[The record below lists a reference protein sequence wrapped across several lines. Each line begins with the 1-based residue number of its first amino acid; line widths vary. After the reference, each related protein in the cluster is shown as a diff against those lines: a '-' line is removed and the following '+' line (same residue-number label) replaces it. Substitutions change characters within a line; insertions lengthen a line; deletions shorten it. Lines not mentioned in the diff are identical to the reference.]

1 MYVYIVPN
9 KKKALAVQSTCKAA
23 QILQSKQVQ
32 ILLEDL
38 VQDWCPVAGAEY
50 LPVEECYRKADVVLT
65 VGGDGTILHEA
76 ASAMRY
82 HKPILG
88 INLGRC
94 GFLATC
100 EPDEMASKLTLL
112 AEGRYTL
119 DTRALLYAEKPGDSA
134 FCDYALNDVIL
145 TKGTLHQAV
154 EFSVFCDDIPVEH
167 YRGDGVIVATP
178 TGSTAYSL
186 SAGGPILD
194 AQTRA
199 IVVTPVCPHSMQ
211 AASIVFAPE
220 RQITIAVGDIREGE
234 DVYVS
239 CDGKKVHPMASNSC
253 VKISLSQQTLQL
265 VTFGK
270 ADQFHAIDQKLKN
283 RI

>member
-9 KKKALAVQSTCKAA
+9 QKKHLAVQSVERAA
-23 QILQSKQVQ
+23 QILRSNQVQ
-32 ILLEDL
+32 VLLEKS
-38 VQDWCPVAGAEY
+38 VQSWCSIPQAEY
-50 LPVEECYRKADVVLT
+50 LPVDACYRKADAVLT

-76 ASAMRY
+76 DRAMRY
-82 HKPILG
+82 GKPILG

-100 EPDEMASKLTLL
+100 EPDEMEEKLTLL
-112 AEGRYTL
+112 AKEQYML
-119 DTRALLYAEKPGDSA
+119 DTRALLYAEKPGDDS
-134 FCDYALNDVIL
+134 FHGYALNDVIL
-145 TKGTLHQAV
+145 TKGMLHQAV
-154 EFSVFCDDIPVEH
+154 EFNISCDGILVEH

-211 AASIVFAPE
+211 SPAIVFAPE
-220 RQITIAVGDIREGE
+220 RRITIQVGTLQEGE
-234 DVYVS
+234 DVFVS
-239 CDGKKVHPMASNSC
+239 CDGKEVYPLVSGSKIQ
-253 VKISLSQQTLQL
+253 ISLSDQTLQL
-265 VTFGK
+265 ITFSK

>member
-9 KKKALAVQSTCKAA
+9 RKKQMAVQAVRHAA
-23 QILQSKQVQ
+23 AILHAHQVVVV
-32 ILLEDL
+32 LDDT
-38 VQDWCPVAGAEY
+38 VKDWCEVEQAQY
-50 LPVEECYRKADVVLT
+50 FSVEECYQKADVVLT

-76 ASAMRY
+76 DRAMRY
-82 HKPILG
+82 GKPILG

-100 EPDEMASKLTLL
+100 EPDELEEKLALL
-112 AEGRYTL
+112 AQGQYTL
-119 DTRALLYAEKPGDSA
+119 DTRALLYAEKDGENGFSG
-134 FCDYALNDVIL
+134 YALNDVIL
-145 TKGTLHQAV
+145 TKGMLHTAV
-154 EFSVFCDDIPVEH
+154 EFSIDCDGIPVEH

-194 AQTRA
+194 ARTRA

-211 AASIVFAPE
+211 SPAIVFAPE
-220 RQITIAVGDIREGE
+220 RQITIRIGSLQEGE
-234 DVYVS
+234 DVYAS
-239 CDGKKVHPMASNSC
+239 CDGKQVIPMESGCS
-253 VKISLSQQTLQL
+253 VKIALSDQTLQL
-265 VTFGK
+265 ITFSR

-283 RI
+283 RF